1 MGLCPY
7 TPPGSLTL
15 DPSSG
20 TNKRKLKNN
29 LPVKHKDTHT
39 PLCKETNKTLQ
50 SGCDTATT
58 HGLGGVRRQPDAL
71 ASGENKKTSGWKTCF
86 PCRCFFVFISPVE
99 QSLPFL
105 KLIAE
110 KPSIDPSASS
120 HTGCRASGLAAG
132 LQRGRAGPFHFAMFR
147 SLSTRQVSAF
157 FFYLAMFRSSSIQR
171 VSAFFAS
178 QCYFRNLPGGFLR
191 FAWPKRRVNR
201 CFQRNHSLPH
211 HRPRCYAPG
220 RSGSSYNRCPGAPR

>member
-1 MGLCPY
+1 MLRG
-7 TPPGSLTL
+7 GSG
-15 DPSSG
+15 SA
-20 TNKRKLKNN
+20 
-29 LPVKHKDTHT
+29 TH
-39 PLCKETNKTLQ
+39 PR
-50 SGCDTATT
+50 A
-58 HGLGGVRRQPDAL
+58 GGVRRRPDAL
-71 ASGENKKTSGWKTCF
+71 ASGENTQKRRRRKLAFSPAF
-86 PCRCFFVFISPVE
+86 LRILFSPVE

-110 KPSIDPSASS
+110 KPSIVPSASS

-132 LQRGRAGPFHFAMFR
+132 FLRGRAGPFYLAMFR